1 MEEGFSLSFLSLSR
15 CSLDTRQNRVARA
28 RRKLHAFLIYLSR
41 SRRATKLG
49 LAGPDRKCGVQK
61 GPAGAMGDR
70 FGDSEPVRN
79 VVRQFSWP
87 VPPNAVDFHLRSVR
101 GDGAAVYSGPR

>member
-1 MEEGFSLSFLSLSR
+1 
-15 CSLDTRQNRVARA
+15 
-28 RRKLHAFLIYLSR
+28 
-41 SRRATKLG
+41 
-49 LAGPDRKCGVQK
+49 
-61 GPAGAMGDR
+61 MGDR

-101 GDGAAVYSGPR
+101 GDGAGVYGGPR